1 MSRLNLQLF
10 DDSVT
15 EPAAAETA
23 QTATTVKGK
32 RILYLFRLLKDAA
45 SKSGVNIAYTTE
57 NSNNMSRD
65 SDSTETKDGPITTPG
80 TLETTISAT
89 AILSVGGESMTY
101 DDIRDAMID
110 DEMFEIWEVNLDNPG
125 ETDGKYKGL
134 YMRGK
139 CTSCELS
146 SPADDNAEADL
157 EWAINGI
164 PQKGDVT
171 VSNASIAASA
181 YAFQDAIPSA

>member
-10 DDSVT
+10 DDPVT

-32 RILYLFRLLKDAA
+32 RIIYLFRLLKDAA
-45 SKSGVNIAYTTE
+45 SKAGVNIAYTTE

-110 DEMFEIWEVNLDNPG
+110 DEMFEIWEVNLDNPSS
-125 ETDGKYKGL
+125 TTGKYKGL

-157 EWAINGI
+157 EWAVNGI

-171 VSNASIAASA
+171 VSGAAVAASA
-181 YAFQDAIPSA
+181 YAFADAIPSA